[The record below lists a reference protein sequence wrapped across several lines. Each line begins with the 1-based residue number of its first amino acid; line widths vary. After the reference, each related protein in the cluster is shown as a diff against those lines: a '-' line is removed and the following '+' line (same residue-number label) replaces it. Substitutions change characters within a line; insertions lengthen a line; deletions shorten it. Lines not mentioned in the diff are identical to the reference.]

1 MNTTEIKKRLTEIA
15 NSTDENIQKQVAVEA
30 LAYSSDNICD
40 FFNDLLKYGCVSG
53 MISMLIYY
61 CDTHEF
67 FMKHYDE
74 IEELRSEYKDSTGLA
89 LNPEGDLMNW
99 YSWFAFET
107 VARNLAESFGIY

>member
-1 MNTTEIKKRLTEIA
+1 MNNKEIKKRLIEIA
-15 NSTDENIQKQVAVEA
+15 NRKEENIQKQVAKEA
-30 LAYSSDNICD
+30 LSYSCENIRD
-40 FFNDLLKYGCVSG
+40 FFIDLMKYGCVSG
-53 MISMLIYY
+53 MISILIYY

-67 FMKHYDE
+67 FNNHYDE
-74 IEELRSEYKDSTGLA
+74 IESLRTEYEESTGLV

>member
-1 MNTTEIKKRLTEIA
+1 MNTTGIKKRLTEMA
-15 NSTDENIQKQVAVEA
+15 NSMDENIQKHVAIEA
-30 LAYSSDNICD
+30 LAYSSENICD
-40 FFNDLLKYGCVSG
+40 FFNDLTKYGCISG
-53 MISMLIYY
+53 MISILIYY

-74 IEELRSEYKDSTGLA
+74 IETLRYEYEELNGVIFK
-89 LNPEGDLMNW
+89 PEGDLMNW

>member
-1 MNTTEIKKRLTEIA
+1 MNTTEIKKRLTEMA
-15 NSTDENIQKQVAVEA
+15 NDTDENIQKQVATEA

-40 FFNDLLKYGCVSG
+40 FFNDLMKYGCISG
-53 MISMLIYY
+53 MISILVYY

-67 FMKHYDE
+67 FIKHYNE
-74 IEELRSEYKDSTGLA
+74 IASLRYEYEELNGVSLK
-89 LNPEGDLMNW
+89 PEGDLMNW